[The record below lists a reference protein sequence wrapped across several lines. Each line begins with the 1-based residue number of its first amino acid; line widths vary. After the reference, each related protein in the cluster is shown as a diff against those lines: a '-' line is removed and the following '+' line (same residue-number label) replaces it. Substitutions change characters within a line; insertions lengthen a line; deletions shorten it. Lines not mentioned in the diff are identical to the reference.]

1 MCTFF
6 LFVRIGLRF
15 TSSDS
20 SIPLVEPP
28 QELYRALALGFGH
41 INDGE
46 EECKSEPATKGKER
60 QIKVGYEFIYM
71 DLTKKKSTI
80 MEKEKKREKPKN
92 VRPRH
97 DKMAITLPEIYR
109 ILSPVE
115 FVIYSAIKEVK
126 EVGGVEELSR
136 HLGISNKTILL
147 RLKKL
152 VDLNLVKREFVSC
165 GSGSYLKITLVNDSV
180 QR

>member
-1 MCTFF
+1 MNLIEKFENMPFQDVGTFN
-6 LFVRIGLRF
+6 
-15 TSSDS
+15 
-20 SIPLVEPP
+20 SIFKTTPILNVDFSQPVEIC
-28 QELYRALALGFGH
+28 EL
-41 INDGE
+41 
-46 EECKSEPATKGKER
+46 KGNER
-60 QIKVGYEFIYM
+60 RIKVGNETIYM
-71 DLTKKKSTI
+71 DLTQKKSAL
-80 MEKEKKREKPKN
+80 MEKKKKREKPKN

-97 DKMAITLPEIYR
+97 NKIAITLPDIYR
-109 ILSPVE
+109 LLSPVE

-152 VDLNLVKREFVSC
+152 VNLNLVKREFVSC

-180 QR
+180 